1 MYLLVRRDELLDE
14 LTTPFV
20 PSDRVFKAAF
30 SESLNKT
37 DAKEHYILHVSKARN
52 SAIRE
57 NLRKVHWPHTN
68 LIQTA
73 GIAFSMSF
81 GS

>member
-1 MYLLVRRDELLDE
+1 MYLLLHRDELLDE
-14 LTTPFV
+14 LTTLFV
-20 PSDRVFKAAF
+20 PSDRAFKAAF
-30 SESLNKT
+30 SEYLSKT
-37 DAKEHYILHVSKARN
+37 DTKEHYILYVSKARN

-57 NLRKVHWPHTN
+57 NLRKVHWPHKI

-73 GIAFSMSF
+73 GVAFSMSF